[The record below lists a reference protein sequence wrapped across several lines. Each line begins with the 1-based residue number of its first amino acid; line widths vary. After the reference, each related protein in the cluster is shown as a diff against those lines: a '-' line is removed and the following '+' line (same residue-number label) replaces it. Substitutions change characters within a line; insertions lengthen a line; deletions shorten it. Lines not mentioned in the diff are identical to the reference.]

1 MEEKLVTIVV
11 LPYSKAHILKM
22 RLGAMNI
29 ECDLENL
36 DVSEGTVSYAVK
48 VRVMEKDVVHA
59 MPVLDDL
66 LGRKLAPFIPETDV
80 KDRHILVPVDFSVDS
95 EKACKMAY
103 NIARHLGVK
112 IVFLHCYINPLIH
125 SIPFSD
131 VYAYD
136 PTLLVKMEYA
146 EENANEK
153 FQQFIKKMA
162 KAIGK
167 KKWQEITSELIIKSG
182 YPDED
187 ILAYAE
193 KHNPLMIV
201 MGRGG
206 NTEYAETVGSVAVD
220 VIYNAKVPV
229 LVVPEDSTTKEL
241 SEFTKV
247 LYATDFD
254 EKDFAVIDK
263 LLTILKPFDVKL
275 ICAHVGQPAGNGWDL
290 ARMQGMRGILHEKY
304 TEKAFECR
312 LVEGDDILDSLQ
324 KIIDEE
330 KIDILSLTTHKR
342 NMISRLFNP
351 SFARKMVFHTHTPL
365 LVFHA

>member
-11 LPYSKAHILKM
+11 LPYSKAHFLK
-22 RLGAMNI
+22 I
-29 ECDLENL
+29 QLEKKKINCVLDNL
-36 DVSEGTVSYAVK
+36 NLVEGTISYSVQVK
-48 VRVMEKDVVHA
+48 VLEKDVQKA
-59 MPVLDDL
+59 MPLLDKL
-66 LGRKLAPFIPETDV
+66 LGTKPSPPDPAQDKQE
-80 KDRHILVPVDFSVDS
+80 RHILVPIDFSVDS

-103 NIARHLGVK
+103 NIASHLGIK

-146 EENANEK
+146 EENANENFQK
-153 FQQFIKKMA
+153 FMA
-162 KAIGK
+162 KLSKSVGK
-167 KKWQEITSELIIKSG
+167 KKWEEVTSEFIIKSG

-193 KHNPLMIV
+193 KNQSQMIV

-206 NTEYAETVGSVAVD
+206 TAENAEALGSVAVD
-220 VIYNAKVPV
+220 IIYNSRVPV
-229 LVVPEDSTTKEL
+229 LVVPQDTKTKEL
-241 SEFTKV
+241 KEFSKV
-247 LYATDFD
+247 LYATNFD
-254 EKDFAVIDK
+254 EKDFAVVDK
-263 LLTILKPFDVKL
+263 LLNLLQPFDVKL
-275 ICAHVGQPAGNGWDL
+275 ICAHVGQPKGNGWDFAKL
-290 ARMQGMRGILHEKY
+290 EGMKEILQKKY
-304 TEKAFECR
+304 EDKDFECK
-312 LVEGDDILDSLQ
+312 LVEGDDTLNALQ
-324 KIIDEE
+324 KIIDED

-351 SFARKMVFHTHTPL
+351 SFARKMVFHTKTPL